1 MWSIICFLFLLA
13 IGVMVVVVAL
23 WVGWQII
30 RFILNLICGI
40 LFGESEVF

>member
-13 IGVMVVVVAL
+13 IGVMVGVVVL
-23 WVGWQII
+23 WVAWQIV
-30 RFILNLICGI
+30 RLILNLICGI